1 MTQQQPPPYHWDPL
15 HLLRLPG
22 PPADLTPEPQ
32 LTPTPPP
39 PGKGSEQQSSAIPV
53 TWGGLKA
60 LSSKA
65 EQVFSATG
73 ALGASLALGLHR
85 QPSVSISRQYVLMVP
100 VVLQEVS
107 LETICVQ
114 LFNLTETVTLTVS
127 IDYDVVQKTVVKE
140 KVTRENFF
148 KCINF
153 EVPKAGPDPLA
164 FITFSAQGATLNLQ
178 ERRSVAIQTNRDMV
192 FVQTDKPIY
201 KPGQRGKHMRFRI
214 VSLNNYLKPVNQKYP
229 VITLTDPDGNRIQQW
244 NNEESSGGLVQLS
257 FPLISEPILGQY
269 GISVETLS
277 GEKTDEFFSVEEY
290 VLPKFEM
297 TVDAPENVLV
307 VDPEFKVNVCASY
320 TYGKPV
326 EGEVQL
332 TVCREAPYGS
342 HFCRLPINSL
352 CENFTTQLGKAGCA
366 SHLVNT
372 SAFELYR
379 EGYQNHLEVNAL
391 VTELGTGVQLTRTEY
406 IFINSAMVRIQ
417 FQNMDTVYK
426 QGIPYFGQIKL
437 LHPDNTPIP
446 NEIVQLYLE
455 DKTVGNYTT
464 DISGTAQFSL
474 DTSKITHPFITLK
487 AIYKNNEYCRFPGWT
502 LPYYPQSDYFV
513 RRFYSKTNSF
523 IKIVPEM
530 EELRCNLQKRV
541 TVHYLLNMR
550 GFEDKTYTAPFNYL
564 VISKGVII
572 LYGQQ
577 KVEIKDNDMRGTFSI
592 PIEVSTEL
600 APSAI
605 MLVYTLH
612 PGGEM
617 VADSTQF
624 EIEKCFK
631 NKVNLNFSKEKSSP
645 GSDISLQVS
654 AASNSLCAL
663 WAIDESVLLLR
674 DYNQL
679 SAQSVYNKLYYRQL
693 YGYYFK
699 GLDLEDSPKQPCLKR
714 EQILYN
720 GIYYV
725 PAWADFGRDA
735 YDLVEAM
742 GLKVFTNSHYRKP
755 VLCKKNPSH
764 PDCDDEDKEF
774 LKPSGSFEA
783 GGIAPFRSYVN
794 TVRKSFP
801 ETWVWNLITTDS
813 RGKASLPLTVPD
825 TITQWKANG
834 FCLDDKAGFGISPT
848 ISLTAFQPFFVDL
861 TLPYSVV
868 RGEAFTLKANV
879 FNYLNRCVQIS
890 TVLKASNAYQ
900 IKRLPTEDEN
910 VCICGGE
917 RKSYAWLVT
926 PQALGTVNLTVVAET
941 LTNSACGD
949 GSSESLNTGW
959 RDTLIKPLLVE
970 PEGIEREM
978 TQGSLICTSGTT
990 VSQSVVLASPENLVQ
1005 DSSRA
1010 YWSVLGDLLGS
1021 AMQNLRNLL
1030 QMPFGC
1036 GEQNMALFA
1045 SNIYILDYLSQT
1057 QQLTEEIKS
1066 KAIAYL
1072 IEGYQKQLSYKHSD
1086 GSYSTF
1092 RQRDQQGNTWLTAF
1106 VYKSFAQA
1114 KRYIYIDDKV
1124 QSQTLIWLIST
1135 QESDGCF
1142 PNFGNVFNN
1151 ALKGQDDKI
1160 SLTAYVINALIEA
1173 GHPISL
1179 VAIQNGLQCI
1189 RAASMDRAITTY
1201 EQALLAYT
1209 FTLAGYE
1216 DRRKFFINELNKKAK
1231 KVGECTGPFPV
1242 TIRILSGSVHWE
1254 LEKLHSVAGAY
1265 PYYPWASSAEIEMT
1279 SYVLLAILS
1288 KPQLT
1293 SEERSYAS
1301 QIVQW
1306 VAKQQ
1311 NSYGGFSSTRDT
1323 VLALQALTVFQ
1334 RLTFSK
1340 NRQNSV
1346 LIRSDQA
1353 FSAGFQVNDEN
1364 RLLLQ
1369 QTQLPTTNR
1378 NYTVEV
1384 SGNGCVYVQTI
1395 LKYNILLPSKSSG
1408 FFLSV
1413 NTENAVC
1420 RGSFEKKFDLVISAS
1435 YHGKRSTSN
1444 MVIID
1449 VKMLSGFVPVRSSIE
1464 KLQRD
1469 GKVQQVET
1477 KTSHVFFYLENV
1489 TEKKIQFSFSVE
1501 QDALVSN
1508 IRPAS
1513 VQLYDYYETDEYAL
1527 AEYNTPCNQMYFES
1541 CYL

>member
-1 MTQQQPPPYHWDPL
+1 MWTRIL
-15 HLLRLPG
+15 LGVFLFHLSL
-22 PPADLTPEPQ
+22 
-32 LTPTPPP
+32 
-39 PGKGSEQQSSAIPV
+39 SQSTNV
-53 TWGGLKA
+53 
-60 LSSKA
+60 
-65 EQVFSATG
+65 
-73 ALGASLALGLHR
+73 
-85 QPSVSISRQYVLMVP
+85 QYVLMVP

-107 LETICVQ
+107 LDTICVQ
-114 LFNLTETVTLTVS
+114 LFNLTETVDLTVS
-127 IDYDVVQKTVVKE
+127 IYYGVVQKTVVKE
-140 KVTRENFF
+140 KVTGENFF

-153 EVPKAGPDPLA
+153 EVPEARPDPQA
-164 FITFSAQGATLNLQ
+164 FITFSAKGATLNLQ
-178 ERRSVAIQTNRDMV
+178 ERRSVAIQAKRDMV

-201 KPGQRGKHMRFRI
+201 KPGQRVRFRI
-214 VSLNNYLKPVNQKYP
+214 VSLNNSLKPVEQKYP
-229 VITLTDPDGNRIQQW
+229 EISLKDPDGNRIQQW
-244 NNEESSGGLVQLS
+244 NNEASSGGLVQLS
-257 FPLISEPILGQY
+257 FPLISEPILGRY
-269 GISVETLS
+269 GIYVETLS
-277 GEKTDEFFSVEEY
+277 GEKTYEFFSVEEY

-307 VDPEFKVNVCASY
+307 VDPVVKVNVCASY

-326 EGEVQL
+326 EGEVKL
-332 TVCREAPYGS
+332 TVCREAPYRS
-342 HFCRLPINSL
+342 RFCRLPINSL
-352 CENFTTQLGKAGCA
+352 CKNFTTQLGKAGCA

-372 SAFELYR
+372 SAFELHR
-379 EGYQNHLEVNAL
+379 EGYQNHLEVHAL
-391 VTELGTGVQLTRTEY
+391 VTELGTGVQLTDTKY
-406 IFINSAMVRIQ
+406 IFIDSAMVRIQ

-446 NEIVQLYLE
+446 NEIVQLHLE

-464 DISGTAQFSL
+464 DIDGTAQFSL
-474 DTSKITHPFITLK
+474 DTSKITHPYITLK
-487 AIYKNNEYCRFPGWT
+487 AIYKDNEYCRLPGWI

-513 RRFYSKTNSF
+513 RRFYSRTNSF
-523 IKIVPEM
+523 IKIVPEV
-530 EELRCNLQKRV
+530 EELRCNLQKWV
-541 TVHYLLNMR
+541 TVLYLLNME
-550 GFEDKTYTAPFNYL
+550 GFEGKTYTVPFNYL

-577 KVEIKDNDMRGTFSI
+577 KVEIKANDMRGTFSI
-592 PIEVSTEL
+592 PIEVSAEL
-600 APSAI
+600 APSAT

-624 EIEKCFK
+624 KIEKCLK
-631 NKVNLNFSKEKSSP
+631 NEVNLNFSEEKSSP
-645 GSDISLQVS
+645 GSDISLHVS
-654 AASNSLCAL
+654 AASNCLCAL

-674 DYNQL
+674 NYNQL
-679 SAQSVYNKLYYRQL
+679 SAESVYSKLYYRQL

-699 GLDLEDSPKQPCLKR
+699 GLNLEDSPKDPCLGQ

-725 PAWADFGRDA
+725 PDWADFGKDA

-755 VLCKKNPSH
+755 VLCKENSRH
-764 PDCDDEDKEF
+764 PDYDRRHKE
-774 LKPSGSFEA
+774 LLQPTVGSGDI
-783 GGIAPFRSYVN
+783 GMPPFQPYAD

-890 TVLKASNAYQ
+890 TALKASSAYQ
-900 IKRLPTEDEN
+900 IRQLPTEDEN
-910 VCICGGE
+910 VCICGSE

-926 PQALGTVNLTVVAET
+926 PQTLGTVNLTVIAET
-941 LTNSACGD
+941 LENSACGD
-949 GSSESLNTGW
+949 GSYESLNTGW

-978 TQGSLICTSGTT
+978 TEGSLICTSGTR
-990 VSQSVVLASPENLVQ
+990 VSQSVVLASPENLVE

-1021 AMQNLRNLL
+1021 AMQNLKNLL
-1030 QMPFGC
+1030 RMPFGC

-1066 KAIAYL
+1066 KAIGYL
-1072 IEGYQKQLSYKHSD
+1072 VEGYQKQLSYKHSD

-1092 RQRDQQGNTWLTAF
+1092 RYRDQQGNTWLTAF

-1124 QSQTLIWLIST
+1124 QSQTLSWLISS
-1135 QESDGCF
+1135 QKSDGCF

-1151 ALKGQDDKI
+1151 ALKGQEDDKI

-1189 RAASMDRAITTY
+1189 QAASTTY

-1209 FTLAGYE
+1209 FTLVGYE
-1216 DRRKFFINELNKKAK
+1216 DRREFFINELNKKAK
-1231 KVGECTGPFPV
+1231 KVG
-1242 TIRILSGSVHWE
+1242 GSVYWE
-1254 LEKLHSVAGAY
+1254 LEKLRSVAG
-1265 PYYPWASSAEIEMT
+1265 PYSHYRWASSAEIEMT

-1293 SEERSYAS
+1293 SEELSYAS

-1311 NSYGGFSSTRDT
+1311 NSYGGFSSTKDT

-1346 LIRSDQA
+1346 LIHSDQA

-1369 QTQLPTTNR
+1369 QTPLPTTTR

-1384 SGNGCVYVQTI
+1384 SGNGCVYVQTV

-1413 NTENAVC
+1413 NTHNAVC

-1435 YHGKRSTSN
+1435 YYGKRSTSN

-1449 VKMLSGFVPVRSSIE
+1449 VKMLSGYVPDKSSIK

-1489 TEKKIQFSFSVE
+1489 TEKEIQFSFSIE
-1501 QDALVSN
+1501 QDVLVSN
-1508 IRPAS
+1508 IKPAS

-1527 AEYNTPCNQMYFES
+1527 AEYNTPCDQMYFES
-1541 CYL
+1541 CYF